1 MKRTHCIAG
10 LVLTAVIVYA
20 TLSLTAVMSDLNE
33 AKAATAELKAQL
45 TRAQEENAGL
55 EADIGSL
62 GNDKT
67 LEELA
72 RERLGLVR
80 ADEVVFVDMK

>member
-1 MKRTHCIAG
+1 MKRTHCIVGIA
-10 LVLTAVIVYA
+10 LTVVIVYA
-20 TLSLTAVMSDLNE
+20 TLSLASVMSDLNE

-45 TRAQEENAGL
+45 ARAQEENAGL

-62 GNDKT
+62 GSDKT

-80 ADEVVFVDMK
+80 TDEVVFVDMK

>member
-10 LVLTAVIVYA
+10 VVLTALIVYA

-45 TRAQEENAGL
+45 AQAQEENARL
-55 EADIGSL
+55 EADMGSL
-62 GNDKT
+62 DSDKT
-67 LEELA
+67 LEKLA

>member
-10 LVLTAVIVYA
+10 VVLTAVIVYA

-45 TRAQEENAGL
+45 TRAQEENARL

-62 GNDKT
+62 GSDKT
-67 LEELA
+67 LEQLA